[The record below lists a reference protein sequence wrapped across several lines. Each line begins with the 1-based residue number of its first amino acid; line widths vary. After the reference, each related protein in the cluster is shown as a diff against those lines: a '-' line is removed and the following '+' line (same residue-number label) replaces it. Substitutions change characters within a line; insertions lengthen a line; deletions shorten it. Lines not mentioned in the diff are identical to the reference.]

1 VRLTAGKTSAVA
13 WLGACCAL
21 ALTPVLAAKPEVDKL
36 SPTVVRDLHFGDALF
51 YYYQGLDFDTIT
63 RLQAYRQWERMPHH
77 DAETDLLLGGLY
89 LALGLHNEA
98 GERFETVLT
107 QSVPEGVRNRA
118 WFYLGKVWYARGY
131 LDRAERAIKEVQGRL
146 TPDLEAERMHL
157 LSNILMRQQ
166 RFDEAIALLNSW
178 RGRRDQSDWLA
189 YAQYNLGVALVRKG
203 LVTEA
208 DPFLTTVGTLES
220 GRREL
225 RSLRDRA
232 NLALG
237 YAYLQ
242 NNQPELAKPVLER
255 VRIDGPFSNK
265 ALLGVGWAD
274 AAAGQ
279 FQQALTPWLELRD
292 RNLLD
297 SAVQEAYL
305 AIPYAFAKLN
315 ANAQAAENY
324 EVAIRSFD
332 SETVNIDA
340 SIEEINNGTML
351 DKLLQRDER
360 DRYGWFWQ
368 LRELP
373 NAPQSRYLY
382 HLLAGH
388 DFQEGLKNYRDLSF
402 LGGTLARWQDS
413 IVAFDDMLAT
423 RERAY
428 AERVPQA
435 DAVLNSGRLDRYGAG
450 RADAGGKLDQVEMS
464 QDVSALGT
472 AQERDQWARIVR
484 LEAALLTAPDDE
496 ETNVIR
502 EKTRLAKGV
511 LYWRLAESFKARV
524 WNERRT
530 LKDLDQAL
538 REAQNRWVRV
548 QKARSSMPNNT
559 GEFAARVAALRQRLE
574 AAQQRLAGV
583 ARKQNGLLESLAR
596 EELIAQKERI
606 GTYQIQARFAL
617 ASIYDRAALGGGNVS
632 APAEGATESQGELE
646 VLPPDAAGPA
656 GESAPADAPPAD
668 ATPPSDA
675 TPPTDAPPPGSAPQG
690 EPVPPTTPPG
700 TDLSGAADAAQME
713 PGVDTSADA
722 DQPAPGTPR

>member
-1 VRLTAGKTSAVA
+1 MKRLTRIAAVYGVLGGALVSAFMA
-13 WLGACCAL
+13 PPAF
-21 ALTPVLAAKPEVDKL
+21 AAKKEVDKL
-36 SPTVVRDLHFGDALF
+36 SPTVVRDLHFGDSLF
-51 YYYQGLDFDTIT
+51 YYFQGKDFDTIT
-63 RLQAYRQWERMPHH
+63 RLQAYRQWSRMPHH
-77 DAETDLLLGGLY
+77 DAEVDLLLGGLY
-89 LALGLHNEA
+89 LSLGLHNEA
-98 GERFETVLT
+98 GERFETLLT

-118 WFYLGKVWYARGY
+118 WFYLGKIWYARGY
-131 LDRAERAIKEVQGRL
+131 LDRAERAINEVRGRL
-146 TPDLEAERMHL
+146 TPDLEAERLHL

-166 RFDEAIALLNSW
+166 RFDEAIALLNTW
-178 RGRRDQSDWLA
+178 RGRKDQSEWLA

-208 DPFLTTVGTLES
+208 DPFLTSVGTIES

-225 RSLRDRA
+225 RSLKDRA

-242 NNQPELAKPVLER
+242 NNQPQLAKPVLQR
-255 VRIDGPFSNK
+255 VRLDGPFSNK

-274 AAAGQ
+274 AASGE
-279 FQQALTPWLELRD
+279 FQQALSPWLELRD

-324 EVAIRSFD
+324 ELAIRSFD
-332 SETVNIDA
+332 SETMNLDA
-340 SIEEINNGTML
+340 SLAEIDDGTML
-351 DKLLQRDER
+351 DKLLKRDGNEN
-360 DRYGWFWQ
+360 YGWFWQ
-368 LRELP
+368 LREVP
-373 NAPQSRYLY
+373 DAPESRYLY

-388 DFQEGLKNYRDLSF
+388 DFQEGLKNYRDLAFMGS
-402 LGGTLARWQDS
+402 TLAKWQES
-413 IVAFDDMLAT
+413 VVAFDDMLDT

-435 DAVLNSGRLDRYGAG
+435 DAVLDSGRLDQYGAD
-450 RADAGGKLDQVEMS
+450 RTTAGGRLDQIEAA
-464 QDVSALGT
+464 QDVAALGT
-472 AQERDQWARIVR
+472 PEEREQWARILR

-548 QKARSSMPNNT
+548 QKARGSMPDNT
-559 GEFAARVAALRQRLE
+559 GQFAERVAALRSRLD
-574 AAQQRLAGV
+574 AAQVRLAGV
-583 ARKQNGLLESLAR
+583 ARQQNGLLEHLAR
-596 EELIAQKERI
+596 VELEQQKERI

-617 ASIYDRAALGGGNVS
+617 ASIYDRAAVGGGTV
-632 APAEGATESQGELE
+632 APPKEDAAESQGELE
-646 VLPPDAAGPA
+646 VVPPA
-656 GESAPADAPPAD
+656 GEQPES
-668 ATPPSDA
+668 
-675 TPPTDAPPPGSAPQG
+675 
-690 EPVPPTTPPG
+690 V
-700 TDLSGAADAAQME
+700 E
-713 PGVDTSADA
+713 PGVDTSPP
-722 DQPAPGTPR
+722 QGERP

>member
-1 VRLTAGKTSAVA
+1 MLKLTRIAAA
-13 WLGACCAL
+13 IGALL
-21 ALTPVLAAKPEVDKL
+21 ALSPALSSRAMAAKKEVDKL

-51 YYYQGLDFDTIT
+51 YYYQGQDFEAIT
-63 RLQAYRQWERMPHH
+63 RLQAYRQWTRMPHH
-77 DAETDLLLGGLY
+77 DAEVDLLLGGLY
-89 LALGLHNEA
+89 LSLGLHNEA
-98 GERFETVLT
+98 GERFETLLT

-118 WFYLGKVWYARGY
+118 WFYLGKIWYARGY

-178 RGRRDQSDWLA
+178 KGRKDQSDWLA

-203 LVTEA
+203 LVSEA
-208 DPFLTTVGTLES
+208 DPFLSSVGTLTS

-242 NNQPELAKPVLER
+242 NNQPQLAKPVLQR
-255 VRIDGPFSNK
+255 VRLDGPFSNK

-279 FQQALTPWLELRD
+279 FQEALTPWMELRD

-324 EVAIRSFD
+324 EQAIRSFD
-332 SETVNIDA
+332 SETTNIDA
-340 SIEEINNGTML
+340 SITEIDNGTML
-351 DKLLQRDER
+351 DRLLKRDAN
-360 DRYGWFWQ
+360 DHYGWFWQ
-368 LRELP
+368 LKEVP
-373 NAPQSRYLY
+373 NAPESRYLY
-382 HLLAGH
+382 HLMAGH
-388 DFQEGLKNYRDLSF
+388 DFQEGLKNYRDLAF

-413 IVAFDDMLAT
+413 IIAFDDMIAT
-423 RERAY
+423 RNRAY

-435 DAVLNSGRLDRYGAG
+435 DAVLAS
-450 RADAGGKLDQVEMS
+450 GKLDQYGAQRANAGGQLDQIES
-464 QDVSALGT
+464 AQDVAALGT
-472 AQERDQWARIVR
+472 AEERDQWARIMR
-484 LEAALLTAPDDE
+484 LEEALLTAPNDDE
-496 ETNVIR
+496 TNAIR

-548 QKARSSMPNNT
+548 EKARGSMPNNT
-559 GEFAARVAALRQRLE
+559 GQFAERVAALRARLE
-574 AAQQRLAGV
+574 ASQQRLAGV
-583 ARKQNGLLESLAR
+583 AKMQNGLLESLAR
-596 EELIAQKERI
+596 DELEQQKQRI

-617 ASIYDRAALGGGNVS
+617 ASIYDRAAVGGGTVTTPKN
-632 APAEGATESQGELE
+632 ATESQGELE
-646 VLPPDAAGPA
+646 VVPEEGQAPLDGA
-656 GESAPADAPPAD
+656 APAPEQQPEVPPAPPEPA
-668 ATPPSDA
+668 PSNDPA
-675 TPPTDAPPPGSAPQG
+675 
-690 EPVPPTTPPG
+690 PPTTP
-700 TDLSGAADAAQME
+700 DSLE
-713 PGVDTSADA
+713 PGVNTTS
-722 DQPAPGTPR
+722 PPPGATK

>member
-1 VRLTAGKTSAVA
+1 MLKVPRIAVA
-13 WLGACCAL
+13 L
-21 ALTPVLAAKPEVDKL
+21 AAAFAAASGLVSTAMAAKPEVDKL
-36 SPTVVRDLHFGDALF
+36 TPTVVRDLHFGDALF
-51 YYYQGLDFDTIT
+51 YYYQGKDFDTIT
-63 RLQAYRQWERMPHH
+63 RLQAYEQWQRMPHH
-77 DAETDLLLGGLY
+77 DAETQLLLGGLY

-98 GERFETVLT
+98 GQRFETLLT

-146 TPDLEAERMHL
+146 TPDLEAERLHL

-208 DPFLTTVGTLES
+208 DPFLTTVGTIES

-225 RSLRDRA
+225 RSLKDRA

-242 NNQPELAKPVLER
+242 NNQPELAKPVLQR
-255 VRIDGPFSNK
+255 VRLDGPYSNK

-279 FQQALTPWLELRD
+279 YQEALTPWMALRD

-315 ANAQAAENY
+315 ANAQAAQNY
-324 EVAIRSFD
+324 EQAIASFD
-332 SETVNIDA
+332 SETMNLDA
-340 SIEEINNGTML
+340 SIGEIDDGTML
-351 DKLLQRDER
+351 DKLLKRDEN
-360 DRYGWFWQ
+360 DNYGWFWQ

-373 NAPQSRYLY
+373 DAPQSRYLY

-388 DFQEGLKNYRDLSF
+388 DFQEGLKNYRDLAF

-413 IVAFDDMLAT
+413 IVAFDDMLDT

-435 DAVLNSGRLDRYGAG
+435 DAVLNSGRLDQYGADRATSGG
-450 RADAGGKLDQVEMS
+450 RLDQVETT
-464 QDVSALGT
+464 QDVAALGT
-472 AQERDQWARIVR
+472 AEERDQWARIVR
-484 LEAALLTAPDDE
+484 LEAALLTAPNDDE
-496 ETNVIR
+496 TNAIR
-502 EKTRLAKGV
+502 EKARLAKGV
-511 LYWRLAESFKARV
+511 LYWRLAEAFKARV

-548 QKARSSMPNNT
+548 QKARSSTPNNT

-574 AAQQRLAGV
+574 GAQERLASV
-583 ARKQNGLLESLAR
+583 ATQQNALLESLAR
-596 EELIAQKERI
+596 NELEQQKERI

-617 ASIYDRAALGGGNVS
+617 ASIYDRAALGGGAV
-632 APAEGATESQGELE
+632 ATPDTATESQGELE
-646 VLPPDAAGPA
+646 TV
-656 GESAPADAPPAD
+656 PADTPAPPESPLD
-668 ATPPSDA
+668 G
-675 TPPTDAPPPGSAPQG
+675 APPPPAEQPDAPAPQP
-690 EPVPPTTPPG
+690 EP
-700 TDLSGAADAAQME
+700 AASELE
-713 PGVDTSADA
+713 PGVNTSA
-722 DQPAPGTPR
+722 PPPEAPK

>member
-1 VRLTAGKTSAVA
+1 LKRLIKIAVVC
-13 WLGACCAL
+13 GAFVAL
-21 ALTPVLAAKPEVDKL
+21 APAFVSNAMAAKKEVDKL

-51 YYYQGLDFDTIT
+51 YYYQAEDFEAIT
-63 RLQAYRQWERMPHH
+63 RLQAYREWGRMPHH
-77 DAETDLLLGGLY
+77 DAEVDLLLGGLY
-89 LALGLHNEA
+89 LSLGLHNEA
-98 GERFETVLT
+98 GERFETLLT

-118 WFYLGKVWYARGY
+118 WFYLGKIWYARGY

-146 TPDLEAERMHL
+146 SPDLEAERMHL

-166 RFDEAIALLNSW
+166 RFDEAIALLNNW
-178 RGRRDQSDWLA
+178 KGRKDQSDWLA

-208 DPFLTTVGTLES
+208 DPFLTSVGTLES

-225 RSLRDRA
+225 RALRDRA

-242 NNQPELAKPVLER
+242 NNQPALARPVLQR
-255 VRIDGPFSNK
+255 VRLDGPFSNK

-274 AAAGQ
+274 AAEGQ
-279 FQQALTPWLELRD
+279 FQAALTPWMELRD

-324 EVAIRSFD
+324 ELAIKSFD
-332 SETVNIDA
+332 SETVNLDT
-340 SIEEINNGTML
+340 SIAEINDGKML
-351 DKLLQRDER
+351 DKLLKPDAN
-360 DRYGWFWQ
+360 DHYGWFWQ
-368 LRELP
+368 LKEVP
-373 NAPQSRYLY
+373 DAAQSRYLY

-388 DFQEGLKNYRDLSF
+388 DFQEGLKNYRDLAFMGS
-402 LGGTLARWQDS
+402 TLAKWQDS
-413 IVAFDDMLAT
+413 IVAFDDMLDT

-435 DAVLNSGRLDRYGAG
+435 DAVLASGRLDQYGAE
-450 RADAGGKLDQVEMS
+450 RAMAGGQLDQIEAA
-464 QDVSALGT
+464 QDVAALGT
-472 AQERDQWARIVR
+472 AEEREQWARILR
-484 LEAALLTAPDDE
+484 LESALLTAPNDD

-538 REAQNRWVRV
+538 REAQARWVRV
-548 QKARSSMPNNT
+548 QKARGSMPNNT
-559 GEFAARVAALRQRLE
+559 GVFAARVEALRQRLD
-574 AAQQRLAGV
+574 AAQVRLAGV
-583 ARKQNGLLESLAR
+583 AKQQNNLLESLAR
-596 EELIAQKERI
+596 NELEQQKERI
-606 GTYQIQARFAL
+606 STYQIQARFAL
-617 ASIYDRAALGGGNVS
+617 ASIYDRAALGGGAVA
-632 APAEGATESQGELE
+632 APAEGATESQGDLELVPE
-646 VLPPDAAGPA
+646 KPPT
-656 GESAPADAPPAD
+656 ETPPG
-668 ATPPSDA
+668 ATPEA
-675 TPPTDAPPPGSAPQG
+675 TPAT
-690 EPVPPTTPPG
+690 TTPPP
-700 TDLSGAADAAQME
+700 E
-713 PGVDTSADA
+713 
-722 DQPAPGTPR
+722 APK

>member
-1 VRLTAGKTSAVA
+1 LKRLIHAVLA
-13 WLGACCAL
+13 AL
-21 ALTPVLAAKPEVDKL
+21 AASTLFSQAWAAKPEVDKL
-36 SPTVVRDLHFGDALF
+36 SPTVVRDLHYGDALF
-51 YYYQGLDFDTIT
+51 YYYQGKDFDTIT
-63 RLQAYRQWERMPHH
+63 RLQAYRQWGRMPHH
-77 DAETDLLLGGLY
+77 DAEVDLLLGGLY
-89 LALGLHNEA
+89 LSLGLHNEA
-98 GERFETVLT
+98 GERFETLLT

-146 TPDLEAERMHL
+146 TPDLEAERLHL

-178 RGRRDQSDWLA
+178 KGRRDQSDWLA

-203 LVTEA
+203 LVSEA

-242 NNQPELAKPVLER
+242 NNQPALAKPALER
-255 VRIDGPFSNK
+255 VRLDGPYSNK
-265 ALLGVGWAD
+265 ALLGVGWAE
-274 AAAGQ
+274 AAQGQ
-279 FQQALTPWLELRD
+279 YQEALTPWMELRD

-324 EVAIRSFD
+324 EGAIHSFD
-332 SETVNIDA
+332 TETVNIDA
-340 SIEEINNGTML
+340 SIAEINDGTML
-351 DKLLQRDER
+351 DKLLKRDEN
-360 DRYGWFWQ
+360 DHYGWFWQ

-373 NAPQSRYLY
+373 NAPESRYLY

-388 DFQEGLKNYRDLSF
+388 DFQEGLKNYRDLAF
-402 LGGTLARWQDS
+402 LGGTLAKWQDS
-413 IVAFDDMLAT
+413 IVAFDDMLDT
-423 RERAY
+423 RARAY

-435 DAVLNSGRLDRYGAG
+435 NAVLASGKLDRYGG
-450 RADAGGKLDQVEMS
+450 DRATTGGKLDQVES
-464 QDVSALGT
+464 GQDVAALGT
-472 AQERDQWARIVR
+472 AQEREQWARIVR
-484 LEAALLTAPDDE
+484 MEAALLAAPNDD

-502 EKTRLAKGV
+502 DKLRLAKGV

-548 QKARSSMPNNT
+548 EKARSSMPNHT
-559 GEFAARVAALRQRLE
+559 GEFAQRVAALRSRLD
-574 AAQQRLAGV
+574 ATQIRLADV
-583 ARKQNGLLESLAR
+583 AKQQNGLLEGLAR
-596 EELIAQKERI
+596 NELETQKERI
-606 GTYQIQARFAL
+606 STYQIQARFAL
-617 ASIYDRAALGGGNVS
+617 AAIYDRAA
-632 APAEGATESQGELE
+632 APATAPKAAPKESEGELE
-646 VLPPDAAGPA
+646 NVAPEGGPTMDGAAPPPA
-656 GESAPADAPPAD
+656 SDQTAPPPAPTPPEAAPPAPSPPEG
-668 ATPPSDA
+668 ASTPDPGVNTS
-675 TPPTDAPPPGSAPQG
+675 APPP
-690 EPVPPTTPPG
+690 PG
-700 TDLSGAADAAQME
+700 AT
-713 PGVDTSADA
+713 
-722 DQPAPGTPR
+722 R

>member
-1 VRLTAGKTSAVA
+1 LKRLQKFAV
-13 WLGACCAL
+13 LCGAL
-21 ALTPVLAAKPEVDKL
+21 AALSPALVSPAWAAKPEVDKL

-51 YYYQGLDFDTIT
+51 YYYQGRDLEAIT
-63 RLQAYRQWERMPHH
+63 RLLAYQQWGRMPRHE
-77 DAETDLLLGGLY
+77 AETNLLLGGLY
-89 LALGLHNEA
+89 LSLGLHNEA
-98 GERFETVLT
+98 GERFETLLT

-118 WFYLGKVWYARGY
+118 WFYLGKVWYVRGY

-146 TPDLEAERMHL
+146 TPDLEAERLHM

-166 RFDEAIALLNSW
+166 RFDEAIALLNAW
-178 RGRRDQSDWLA
+178 RGRKDQSDWLA

-208 DPFLTTVGTLES
+208 DPFLTTVGTIES

-242 NNQPELAKPVLER
+242 ANQPALAKPVLER
-255 VRIDGPFSNK
+255 VRLDGPFSNK

-274 AAAGQ
+274 AAEGQ
-279 FQQALTPWLELRD
+279 FQSALTPWMELRN

-324 EVAIRSFD
+324 ELAINSFD
-332 SETVNIDA
+332 TETMNLDA
-340 SIEEINNGTML
+340 SIAEINDGTML
-351 DKLLQRDER
+351 DKLLKRDER
-360 DRYGWFWQ
+360 DQYGWFWQ
-368 LRELP
+368 LREIP

-388 DFQEGLKNYRDLSF
+388 DFQEGLKNYRDLAF
-402 LGGTLARWQDS
+402 LGGTLSRWQDS

-435 DAVLNSGRLDRYGAG
+435 DAVLSSGRLDEYGAG
-450 RADAGGKLDQVEMS
+450 RVNAGGRLDQVEAS
-464 QDVSALGT
+464 QEVAALGT
-472 AQERDQWARIVR
+472 PEERDQWARVMQ
-484 LEAALLTAPDDE
+484 LEAALLTAPTDDE
-496 ETNVIR
+496 TNAIR

-511 LYWRLAESFKARV
+511 LYWRLAENFKARV

-548 QKARSSMPNNT
+548 QKARGSMPDNT
-559 GEFAARVAALRQRLE
+559 GDFAARVAALRARLDV
-574 AAQQRLAGV
+574 AQVRLADV
-583 ARKQNGLLESLAR
+583 AKQQNGLLESLAR
-596 EELIAQKERI
+596 DELEQQKERI

-617 ASIYDRAALGGGNVS
+617 AAIYDRAASPPGA
-632 APAEGATESQGELE
+632 APAATRETQGELE
-646 VLPPDAAGPA
+646 TVPTNDADTA
-656 GESAPADAPPAD
+656 APLDG
-668 ATPPSDA
+668 
-675 TPPTDAPPPGSAPQG
+675 APPPRATDPDAPAQPGTDSAPQG
-690 EPVPPTTPPG
+690 GDNNPP
-700 TDLSGAADAAQME
+700 ADSPM
-713 PGVDTSADA
+713 PGVDTSA
-722 DQPAPGTPR
+722 APPEAPK

>member
-1 VRLTAGKTSAVA
+1 
-13 WLGACCAL
+13 
-21 ALTPVLAAKPEVDKL
+21 
-36 SPTVVRDLHFGDALF
+36 
-51 YYYQGLDFDTIT
+51 
-63 RLQAYRQWERMPHH
+63 
-77 DAETDLLLGGLY
+77 
-89 LALGLHNEA
+89 
-98 GERFETVLT
+98 
-107 QSVPEGVRNRA
+107 
-118 WFYLGKVWYARGY
+118 
-131 LDRAERAIKEVQGRL
+131 
-146 TPDLEAERMHL
+146 MHL

-166 RFDEAIALLNSW
+166 RFDEAIALLNAW
-178 RGRRDQSDWLA
+178 KGRKDQSDWLA

-208 DPFLTTVGTLES
+208 DPFLTAVGSMES

-255 VRIDGPFSNK
+255 VRLDGPFSNK

-274 AAAGQ
+274 AAAGE
-279 FQQALTPWLELRD
+279 FQAALTPWMELRD

-305 AIPYAFAKLN
+305 AVPYAFAKLN

-332 SETVNIDA
+332 SETVNIDS

-351 DKLLQRDER
+351 DKLLRRDEK
-360 DRYGWFWQ
+360 DHYGWFWQ

-373 NAPQSRYLY
+373 NSPQSRYLY

-388 DFQEGLKNYRDLSF
+388 DFQEGLKNYRDLAF
-402 LGGTLARWQDS
+402 LGGTLAKWQDS

-435 DAVLNSGRLDRYGAG
+435 DAVLASGRLDRYGG
-450 RADAGGKLDQVEMS
+450 ERANAGGQLDQVEAG
-464 QDVSALGT
+464 QVVPALGT
-472 AQERDQWARIVR
+472 AAERDQWARIVR
-484 LEAALLTAPDDE
+484 LEAALLTAPNDD

-548 QKARSSMPNNT
+548 QKARSAMPNNT
-559 GEFAARVAALRQRLE
+559 GEFAARVETLRKRLD
-574 AAQQRLAGV
+574 AAQVRLAEV
-583 ARKQNGLLESLAR
+583 AKQQNGLLESLAR
-596 EELIAQKERI
+596 NELEQQKERI

-617 ASIYDRAALGGGNVS
+617 AAIYDRAALGGGNV
-632 APAEGATESQGELE
+632 ATPPAATESQGELE
-646 VLPPDAAGPA
+646 VVPPA
-656 GESAPADAPPAD
+656 GAAPPAD
-668 ATPPSDA
+668 APA
-675 TPPTDAPPPGSAPQG
+675 TDAPPPSSP
-690 EPVPPTTPPG
+690 
-700 TDLSGAADAAQME
+700 E
-713 PGVDTSADA
+713 PGADTS
-722 DQPAPGTPR
+722 QAPPEPPK

>member
-1 VRLTAGKTSAVA
+1 LKPLRQLLAVCGASVALSA
-13 WLGACCAL
+13 AL
-21 ALTPVLAAKPEVDKL
+21 VPPARAAKPEVDKL

-51 YYYQGLDFDTIT
+51 YYYQGRDFESIT
-63 RLQAYRQWERMPHH
+63 RLMAYQQWGRMPHH
-77 DAETDLLLGGLY
+77 EAETNLLLGGLY
-89 LALGLHNEA
+89 LSLGLHNEA
-98 GERFETVLT
+98 GERFETLLT

-131 LDRAERAIKEVQGRL
+131 LDRAERAISEVRGRL
-146 TPDLEAERMHL
+146 TPDLEAERLHL

-166 RFDEAIALLNSW
+166 RFDEAIALLNTW
-178 RGRRDQSDWLA
+178 KGRKDQSDWLA

-208 DPFLTTVGTLES
+208 DPFLSAVGTLES

-242 NNQPELAKPVLER
+242 NNQPALAKPVLER
-255 VRIDGPFSNK
+255 VRLDGPFSNK

-274 AAAGQ
+274 AAEGQ
-279 FQQALTPWLELRD
+279 FQAALTPWMALRD

-297 SAVQEAYL
+297 AAVQEAYL
-305 AIPYAFAKLN
+305 AIPYAFAKLD

-324 EVAIRSFD
+324 ELAIRSFD
-332 SETVNIDA
+332 TETMNLEA
-340 SIEEINNGTML
+340 SITEIDNGTML
-351 DKLLQRDER
+351 DKLLMRDAR
-360 DRYGWFWQ
+360 DQYGWFWQ
-368 LRELP
+368 LREIP
-373 NAPQSRYLY
+373 DAAQSRYLY

-388 DFQEGLKNYRDLSF
+388 DFQEGLKNYRDLAF

-435 DAVLNSGRLDRYGAG
+435 DAVLNSGRLDKFGAE
-450 RADAGGKLDQVEMS
+450 RATVGGQLDQVEAS
-464 QDVSALGT
+464 LDVAALGT
-472 AQERDQWARIVR
+472 SEERGQWARVMR
-484 LEAALLTAPDDE
+484 LEAALLTAPNDE

-548 QKARSSMPNNT
+548 EKARGAMPNNT
-559 GEFAARVAALRQRLE
+559 GEFAARVAALRARLDG
-574 AAQQRLAGV
+574 AQQRLAAV
-583 ARKQNGLLESLAR
+583 AKQQNGLLEQLAR
-596 EELIAQKERI
+596 NELEQQKERI

-617 ASIYDRAALGGGNVS
+617 AAIYDRAA
-632 APAEGATESQGELE
+632 APPGTKPAAAPQESQGELE
-646 VLPPDAAGPA
+646 TVPEGAAPQEEGAPLDGAPPPPA
-656 GESAPADAPPAD
+656 SAPDVPATD
-668 ATPPSDA
+668 SARE
-675 TPPTDAPPPGSAPQG
+675 TPPTDS
-690 EPVPPTTPPG
+690 
-700 TDLSGAADAAQME
+700 LE
-713 PGVDTSADA
+713 PGVDTSA
-722 DQPAPGTPR
+722 TPPPSSETPK

>member
-1 VRLTAGKTSAVA
+1 MLAV
-13 WLGACCAL
+13 
-21 ALTPVLAAKPEVDKL
+21 PVLVSPAMAAKPEVDKL

-51 YYYQGLDFDTIT
+51 YYYQGQDFEAIT
-63 RLQAYRQWERMPHH
+63 RLQAYRQWGRMPHH
-77 DAETDLLLGGLY
+77 DAETNLLLGGLY
-89 LALGLHNEA
+89 LSLGLHNEA
-98 GERFETVLT
+98 GERFETLLT

-146 TPDLEAERMHL
+146 SPDLEAERMHL
-157 LSNILMRQQ
+157 LSNILLRQQ
-166 RFDEAIALLNSW
+166 RFDEAVALLNSW
-178 RGRRDQSDWLA
+178 RGRKEQSDWLA

-203 LVTEA
+203 LIAEA
-208 DPFLTTVGTLES
+208 DPFLTSVGTIES

-225 RSLRDRA
+225 RSLKDRA

-242 NNQPELAKPVLER
+242 NNQPDLAKPVLQR
-255 VRIDGPFSNK
+255 VRLDGPYSNK

-274 AAAGQ
+274 AASGQ
-279 FQQALTPWLELRD
+279 FQEALTPWMELRD

-324 EVAIRSFD
+324 ETAIRSFD
-332 SETVNIDA
+332 TETMNLDS
-340 SIEEINNGTML
+340 SIAQINDGTML
-351 DKLLQRDER
+351 DKLLQRDAK
-360 DRYGWFWQ
+360 DQYGWFWQ

-373 NAPQSRYLY
+373 NAPESRYLY

-388 DFQEGLKNYRDLSF
+388 DFQEGLKNYRDLAF
-402 LGGTLARWQDS
+402 LGGTLSKWQDS
-413 IVAFDDMLAT
+413 IVAFDDMLDT

-435 DAVLNSGRLDRYGAG
+435 DAVLASGRLDKYGAD
-450 RADAGGKLDQVEMS
+450 RATAGGVLDEVENT
-464 QDVSALGT
+464 QDVAALGT
-472 AQERDQWARIVR
+472 AEERDQWARIMR
-484 LEAALLTAPDDE
+484 LEEALLTAPNDDE
-496 ETNVIR
+496 TNAIR

-530 LKDLDQAL
+530 LRDLDQAL

-548 QKARSSMPNNT
+548 EKARGSMPDNT

-574 AAQQRLAGV
+574 ASQVRLAHV
-583 ARKQNGLLESLAR
+583 AKQQNALLESLAR
-596 EELIAQKERI
+596 NELEQQKERI

-617 ASIYDRAALGGGNVS
+617 ASIYDRAALGGGAVS
-632 APAEGATESQGELE
+632 APAGQQPSESQGELE
-646 VLPPDAAGPA
+646 VVPAEPAAPEGTPPGDQTTAPQD
-656 GESAPADAPPAD
+656 APAPAPDSPEPGVN
-668 ATPPSDA
+668 TS
-675 TPPTDAPPPGSAPQG
+675 PPPG
-690 EPVPPTTPPG
+690 
-700 TDLSGAADAAQME
+700 
-713 PGVDTSADA
+713 
-722 DQPAPGTPR
+722 GTP

>member
-1 VRLTAGKTSAVA
+1 MTKLPRIAVA
-13 WLGACCAL
+13 AGAAL
-21 ALTPVLAAKPEVDKL
+21 ALSAALSPDALAAKPEVDKL

-51 YYYQGLDFDTIT
+51 YYYQGEDFETIT
-63 RLQAYRQWERMPHH
+63 RLQAYRQWGRLSHH

-89 LALGLHNEA
+89 LSLGLHNEA
-98 GERFETVLT
+98 GERFETLLT

-131 LDRAERAIKEVQGRL
+131 LDRAERAIKEVRGRL

-166 RFDEAIALLNSW
+166 RFDEAISLLNSW
-178 RGRRDQSDWLA
+178 KARKDQSDWLA

-208 DPFLTTVGTLES
+208 DPFLTSVGTLES

-225 RSLRDRA
+225 RSLKDRA

-255 VRIDGPFSNK
+255 VRLDGPFSNK

-274 AAAGQ
+274 AAEGQ
-279 FQQALTPWLELRD
+279 FQEALTPWMELRD

-324 EVAIRSFD
+324 EKAIASFD
-332 SETVNIDA
+332 SETLNIDH
-340 SIEEINNGTML
+340 SISEINDGTML
-351 DKLLQRDER
+351 DKLLKRDEQ
-360 DRYGWFWQ
+360 DHYGWFWQ

-373 NAPQSRYLY
+373 NAPESRYLY

-388 DFQEGLKNYRDLSF
+388 DFQEGLKNYRDLAF
-402 LGGTLARWQDS
+402 LGGTLAKWQES
-413 IVAFDDMLAT
+413 MVAFQDMLDT

-435 DAVLNSGRLDRYGAG
+435 DALLASGKLDAYAAD
-450 RADAGGKLDQVEMS
+450 RATAGGTLDQVEQT
-464 QDVSALGT
+464 QDVAALGT
-472 AQERDQWARIVR
+472 AAERDQWARIER
-484 LEAALLTAPDDE
+484 LEAALLTAPHDE
-496 ETNVIR
+496 ETDVIR

-559 GEFAARVAALRQRLE
+559 GEFAARVEALRQRLE
-574 AAQQRLAGV
+574 SAQVRLANV
-583 ARKQNGLLESLAR
+583 AKQQNGLLESLAR
-596 EELIAQKERI
+596 NELEQQKERI

-617 ASIYDRAALGGGNVS
+617 ASIYDRAALGGGTVTTPEN
-632 APAEGATESQGELE
+632 GAANESQGELE
-646 VLPPDAAGPA
+646 MVPPPSQAPDQQSPDQPSQSPDQPA
-656 GESAPADAPPAD
+656 GDAPAPA
-668 ATPPSDA
+668 
-675 TPPTDAPPPGSAPQG
+675 
-690 EPVPPTTPPG
+690 PTTDPG
-700 TDLSGAADAAQME
+700 ALE
-713 PGVDTSADA
+713 PGVDTS
-722 DQPAPGTPR
+722 QPPPAEPPQ

>member
-1 VRLTAGKTSAVA
+1 MKRLLQIAAVV
-13 WLGACCAL
+13 GASL
-21 ALTPVLAAKPEVDKL
+21 ALTPALVSPAWGAKPEVDKL

-51 YYYQGLDFDTIT
+51 YYYQGKDFDAIT
-63 RLQAYRQWERMPHH
+63 RLIAYQQWGRMPHH
-77 DAETDLLLGGLY
+77 DAETNLLLGGLY
-89 LALGLHNEA
+89 LSLGLHNEA
-98 GERFETVLT
+98 GDRFETLLT
-107 QSVPEGVRNRA
+107 QSVPAGVRNRA

-146 TPDLEAERMHL
+146 SPDLEAERLHL

-178 RGRRDQSDWLA
+178 KGRKDQSDWLA

-203 LVTEA
+203 LVSEA
-208 DPFLTTVGTLES
+208 DPFLTSVGTIES

-225 RSLRDRA
+225 RSLKDRA

-242 NNQPELAKPVLER
+242 ANQPALAKPVLER
-255 VRIDGPFSNK
+255 VRLDGPFSNK

-274 AAAGQ
+274 AAEGQ
-279 FQQALTPWLELRD
+279 FQAALTPWMELRD

-324 EVAIRSFD
+324 ELAIQSFD
-332 SETVNIDA
+332 TETVNLDA
-340 SIEEINNGTML
+340 SIAEINDGKML
-351 DKLLQRDER
+351 DKLLKRDEG
-360 DRYGWFWQ
+360 DHYGWFWQ
-368 LRELP
+368 LRDVP
-373 NAPQSRYLY
+373 DAAQSRYLY
-382 HLLAGH
+382 KLLADH
-388 DFQEGLKNYRDLSF
+388 DFQEGLKNYRDLAF
-402 LGGTLARWQDS
+402 LGGTLARWQDDV
-413 IVAFDDMLAT
+413 VAFDDMLAT

-435 DAVLNSGRLDRYGAG
+435 DAVLGSGRLDAYGAE
-450 RADAGGKLDQVEMS
+450 RVSAGGRLDQVEAT
-464 QDVSALGT
+464 QDVAALGT
-472 AQERDQWARIVR
+472 PEEREQWARVMQ
-484 LEAALLTAPDDE
+484 LESALLTAPNDD

-548 QKARSSMPNNT
+548 QKARGSMPDNT
-559 GEFAARVAALRQRLE
+559 GLFAGRVEALRLRLE

-583 ARKQNGLLESLAR
+583 AKQQNGLLESLAR
-596 EELIAQKERI
+596 NELEQQKERI

-617 ASIYDRAALGGGNVS
+617 ASIYDRAALGGGT
-632 APAEGATESQGELE
+632 ATPKEGATESQGDLE
-646 VLPPDAAGPA
+646 VVPPNPADGSPPGETPPAPSSNEPGPSPAEPGPA
-656 GESAPADAPPAD
+656 E
-668 ATPPSDA
+668 
-675 TPPTDAPPPGSAPQG
+675 
-690 EPVPPTTPPG
+690 
-700 TDLSGAADAAQME
+700 
-713 PGVDTSADA
+713 
-722 DQPAPGTPR
+722 PAPGDATAEPPK

>member
-1 VRLTAGKTSAVA
+1 MTKLSSIAVA
-13 WLGACCAL
+13 VGAIL
-21 ALTPVLAAKPEVDKL
+21 ALSAGLSAPALAAKPDVDKL

-51 YYYQGLDFDTIT
+51 YYYQGKDLDAIT
-63 RLQAYRQWERMPHH
+63 RLLAYQQWGRMPHH
-77 DAETDLLLGGLY
+77 DAETNLLLGGLY
-89 LALGLHNEA
+89 LSLGLHNEA
-98 GERFETVLT
+98 GDRFETLLT
-107 QSVPEGVRNRA
+107 QSVPAGVRNRA

-146 TPDLEAERMHL
+146 SPDLEAERLHL

-178 RGRRDQSDWLA
+178 KGRKDQSDWLA

-203 LVTEA
+203 LVSEA
-208 DPFLTTVGTLES
+208 DPFLTSVGTIES

-225 RSLRDRA
+225 RSLKDRA

-242 NNQPELAKPVLER
+242 ANQPALAKPVLER
-255 VRIDGPFSNK
+255 VRLDGPFSNK

-274 AAAGQ
+274 AAEGQ
-279 FQQALTPWLELRD
+279 FQAALTPWMELRD

-324 EVAIRSFD
+324 ELAIQSFD
-332 SETVNIDA
+332 TETVNLDA
-340 SIEEINNGTML
+340 SIAEINDGTML
-351 DKLLQRDER
+351 DKLLVRDQRDQ
-360 DRYGWFWQ
+360 YGWFWQ
-368 LRELP
+368 LRDIP

-388 DFQEGLKNYRDLSF
+388 DFQEGLKNYRDLAF
-402 LGGTLARWQDS
+402 LGGTLARWQDDV
-413 IVAFDDMLAT
+413 VAFDDMLAT

-435 DAVLNSGRLDRYGAG
+435 DAVLGSGRLDAYGAE
-450 RADAGGKLDQVEMS
+450 RVSAGGRLDQVEAT
-464 QDVSALGT
+464 QDVAALGT
-472 AQERDQWARIVR
+472 PEEREQWARVMQ
-484 LEAALLTAPDDE
+484 LESALLTAPNDD

-548 QKARSSMPNNT
+548 QKARGSMPNNT
-559 GEFAARVAALRQRLE
+559 GDFAARVAALRARLDT
-574 AAQQRLAGV
+574 AQVRLAAV
-583 ARKQNGLLESLAR
+583 AKQQNGLLESLAR
-596 EELIAQKERI
+596 NELEQQKERI
-606 GTYQIQARFAL
+606 STYQIQARFAL
-617 ASIYDRAALGGGNVS
+617 AAIYDRAAAPPS
-632 APAEGATESQGELE
+632 AAPAATRETQGELE
-646 VLPPDAAGPA
+646 TVP
-656 GESAPADAPPAD
+656 GEDNDTSAPLDGAPPPGVAEP
-668 ATPPSDA
+668 APPPPTDSAPA
-675 TPPTDAPPPGSAPQG
+675 TPPTDS
-690 EPVPPTTPPG
+690 
-700 TDLSGAADAAQME
+700 SE
-713 PGVDTSADA
+713 PGVDTSA
-722 DQPAPGTPR
+722 APPEAPK

>member
-1 VRLTAGKTSAVA
+1 M
-13 WLGACCAL
+13 
-21 ALTPVLAAKPEVDKL
+21 AAKPEVDKL
-36 SPTVVRDLHFGDALF
+36 TPTVVRDLHFGDALF
-51 YYYQGLDFDTIT
+51 YYYQGRDLEAIT
-63 RLQAYRQWERMPHH
+63 RLIAYKDWGRTPRHE
-77 DAETDLLLGGLY
+77 AETNLLLGGLY
-89 LALGLHNEA
+89 LSLGLHNEA
-98 GERFETVLT
+98 GERFETLLT

-146 TPDLEAERMHL
+146 TPDLEAERLHL

-166 RFDEAIALLNSW
+166 RFDEAIALLNAW
-178 RGRRDQSDWLA
+178 RGRKDQSDWLA

-203 LVTEA
+203 LVSEA
-208 DPFLTTVGTLES
+208 DPFLTTVGTIES

-225 RSLRDRA
+225 RSLKDRA

-242 NNQPELAKPVLER
+242 NNQPALAKPVLQR
-255 VRIDGPFSNK
+255 VRLDGPFSNK

-274 AAAGQ
+274 AAEGQ
-279 FQQALTPWLELRD
+279 FQAALTPWMELRD

-324 EVAIRSFD
+324 ELAIQSFD
-332 SETVNIDA
+332 TETVSLDQ
-340 SIEEINNGTML
+340 SIAEINDGTML
-351 DKLLQRDER
+351 DKLLKRDEK
-360 DRYGWFWQ
+360 DHYGWFWQ
-368 LRELP
+368 LRDIP
-373 NAPQSRYLY
+373 DAPQSRYLY

-388 DFQEGLKNYRDLSF
+388 DFQEGLKNYRDLAF

-435 DAVLNSGRLDRYGAG
+435 DAVLGSGRLDQYGAD
-450 RADAGGKLDQVEMS
+450 RVTAGGRLDQIEAS

-472 AQERDQWARIVR
+472 PEERNQWERIMR
-484 LEAALLTAPDDE
+484 LEAALLTAPNDD

-511 LYWRLAESFKARV
+511 LYWRLAENFKARV

-548 QKARSSMPNNT
+548 QKARSSTPDNT
-559 GEFAARVAALRQRLE
+559 GEFAARVAALRARLD
-574 AAQQRLAGV
+574 AAQTRLADV
-583 ARKQNGLLESLAR
+583 AKQQNGLLEGLAR
-596 EELIAQKERI
+596 DELAQQKERI

-617 ASIYDRAALGGGNVS
+617 AAIYDRAA
-632 APAEGATESQGELE
+632 APPAAVPANAPQESQGELE
-646 VLPPDAAGPA
+646 TVP
-656 GESAPADAPPAD
+656 GEEAAPAPLDGAPPPSATDPEAPPA
-668 ATPPSDA
+668 
-675 TPPTDAPPPGSAPQG
+675 
-690 EPVPPTTPPG
+690 PVDSP
-700 TDLSGAADAAQME
+700 E
-713 PGVDTSADA
+713 PGVDTSV
-722 DQPAPGTPR
+722 QSPEAPK

>member
-1 VRLTAGKTSAVA
+1 VIPKAIKSFAATAVA
-13 WLGACCAL
+13 AAL
-21 ALTPVLAAKPEVDKL
+21 AGAALVSPAWAAKPEVDKL

-51 YYYQGLDFDTIT
+51 YYYQGKDFDTIT
-63 RLQAYRQWERMPHH
+63 RLQAYEQWGRMPHH
-77 DAETDLLLGGLY
+77 DAETQLLLGGLY
-89 LALGLHNEA
+89 LSLGLHNEA
-98 GERFETVLT
+98 GARFETLLT

-146 TPDLEAERMHL
+146 TADLEAERLHL

-178 RGRRDQSDWLA
+178 RGRRNQSDWLA

-208 DPFLTTVGTLES
+208 DPFLTAVGTMES

-225 RSLRDRA
+225 RSLKDRA

-242 NNQPELAKPVLER
+242 NNQPELAKPVLQR

-274 AAAGQ
+274 AASGQ
-279 FQQALTPWLELRD
+279 FQEALTPWMELRD

-324 EVAIRSFD
+324 EKAISSFD

-340 SIEEINNGTML
+340 SIAEINDGTML
-351 DKLLQRDER
+351 DKLLKRDEN
-360 DRYGWFWQ
+360 DNYGWFWQ
-368 LRELP
+368 LRDLP
-373 NAPQSRYLY
+373 NAPESRYLY

-388 DFQEGLKNYRDLSF
+388 DFQEGLKNYRDLAF
-402 LGGTLARWQDS
+402 LGGTLAKWNDS
-413 IVAFDDMLAT
+413 IVAFDDMLDT

-435 DAVLNSGRLDRYGAG
+435 DAVLSSGRLDKYGAD
-450 RADAGGKLDQVEMS
+450 RATAGGTLDQVEAA

-472 AQERDQWARIVR
+472 AAERDQWARIVR
-484 LEAALLTAPDDE
+484 LEAALLTAPNDE

-548 QKARSSMPNNT
+548 QKARGSTPNNT
-559 GEFAARVAALRQRLE
+559 GEFAARVAALRARLDG
-574 AAQQRLAGV
+574 AQQRLAGV
-583 ARKQNGLLESLAR
+583 AQMQNALLETLAR
-596 EELIAQKERI
+596 GELEQQKERI

-617 ASIYDRAALGGGNVS
+617 ASIYDRAALGGGAVATPEGGGESTGDIENVS
-632 APAEGATESQGELE
+632 PDTPAQAPLDGAPPPSATEPET
-646 VLPPDAAGPA
+646 LPPPVTEPPA
-656 GESAPADAPPAD
+656 G
-668 ATPPSDA
+668 
-675 TPPTDAPPPGSAPQG
+675 DAPPPS
-690 EPVPPTTPPG
+690 
-700 TDLSGAADAAQME
+700 TDPATME
-713 PGVDTSADA
+713 PGVNTAET
-722 DQPAPGTPR
+722 PPETPR

>member
-1 VRLTAGKTSAVA
+1 MKAMAKRLARIAAGMGAV
-13 WLGACCAL
+13 L
-21 ALTPVLAAKPEVDKL
+21 AFSPAMAAKPEVDKL

-51 YYYQGLDFDTIT
+51 YYYQGQDFDAIT
-63 RLQAYRQWERMPHH
+63 RLLAYQQWGRMPHH
-77 DAETDLLLGGLY
+77 DAETNLLLGGLY
-89 LALGLHNEA
+89 LSLGLHNEA
-98 GERFETVLT
+98 GERFETLLT

-118 WFYLGKVWYARGY
+118 WFYLGKVWYVRGY
-131 LDRAERAIKEVQGRL
+131 LDRAERAIKEVHGRL
-146 TPDLEAERMHL
+146 SPDLEAERMHL
-157 LSNILMRQQ
+157 LSNILMREQH
-166 RFDEAIALLNSW
+166 FDEAIALLNSW
-178 RGRRDQSDWLA
+178 RGRKDQSDWLA

-203 LVTEA
+203 LLSEA
-208 DPFLTTVGTLES
+208 DPFLTSVGTLES

-242 NNQPELAKPVLER
+242 NNQPALARPVLER
-255 VRIDGPFSNK
+255 VRLDGPFSNK

-274 AAAGQ
+274 AAEGQ
-279 FQQALTPWLELRD
+279 FQAALTPWMELRD

-324 EVAIRSFD
+324 ELAIHSFD
-332 SETVNIDA
+332 AETVNLDV
-340 SIEEINNGTML
+340 SIAEINDGTML
-351 DKLLQRDER
+351 DKLLVRDQREQ
-360 DRYGWFWQ
+360 YGWFWQ
-368 LRELP
+368 LRDIP

-388 DFQEGLKNYRDLSF
+388 DFQEGLKTYRDLAF

-435 DAVLNSGRLDRYGAG
+435 DAVLASGRLDKYGND
-450 RADAGGKLDQVEMS
+450 RATAGGQLDQVEATL
-464 QDVSALGT
+464 DAAALGT
-472 AQERDQWARIVR
+472 PEERDQWARIVR
-484 LEAALLTAPDDE
+484 LESALLTAPNDD

-559 GEFAARVAALRQRLE
+559 GDFAARVAALRARLD
-574 AAQQRLAGV
+574 AAQVRLA
-583 ARKQNGLLESLAR
+583 AAAKQQNGLLEGLAR
-596 EELIAQKERI
+596 NELEQQKERI
-606 GTYQIQARFAL
+606 STYQIQARFAL
-617 ASIYDRAALGGGNVS
+617 AAIYDRAAAPPGAAPAAQPHESQGEVES
-632 APAEGATESQGELE
+632 APAEDAGA
-646 VLPPDAAGPA
+646 AAPLDG
-656 GESAPADAPPAD
+656 
-668 ATPPSDA
+668 
-675 TPPTDAPPPGSAPQG
+675 APPPPAA
-690 EPVPPTTPPG
+690 EPK
-700 TDLSGAADAAQME
+700 A
-713 PGVDTSADA
+713 
-722 DQPAPGTPR
+722 PAPPPNAEAPK

>member
-1 VRLTAGKTSAVA
+1 VRGKHFKRLVA
-13 WLGACCAL
+13 MVGACL
-21 ALTPVLAAKPEVDKL
+21 ALTPALHSTAMAAKKEVDKL

-51 YYYQGLDFDTIT
+51 HYFQGKDFDTIT
-63 RLQAYRQWERMPHH
+63 RLQAYRQWSRMPHH
-77 DAETDLLLGGLY
+77 DAEVDLLLGGLY
-89 LALGLHNEA
+89 LSLGLHNEA
-98 GERFETVLT
+98 GERFETLLT

-118 WFYLGKVWYARGY
+118 WFYLGKIWYARGY
-131 LDRAERAIKEVQGRL
+131 LDRAERAIKEVRGRL
-146 TPDLEAERMHL
+146 TPDLEAERLHL
-157 LSNILMRQQ
+157 LTNILMRQQ
-166 RFDEAIALLNSW
+166 RFDEAIELLNSW
-178 RGRRDQSDWLA
+178 RGRKEQSDWLA

-208 DPFLTTVGTLES
+208 DPFLSSVGTIES

-225 RSLRDRA
+225 RSLKDRA

-242 NNQPELAKPVLER
+242 NNQPDLAKPVLQR
-255 VRIDGPFSNK
+255 VRLDGPFSNK

-274 AAAGQ
+274 AASGR
-279 FQQALTPWLELRD
+279 FQDALTPWMELRD

-324 EVAIRSFD
+324 ELAIRSFD

-340 SIEEINNGTML
+340 SIAEIDDGTML
-351 DKLLQRDER
+351 DKLLKRDGNEN
-360 DRYGWFWQ
+360 YGWFWQ
-368 LRELP
+368 LREVP
-373 NAPQSRYLY
+373 DAPESRYLY

-388 DFQEGLKNYRDLSF
+388 DFQEGLKNYRDLAFMGS
-402 LGGTLARWQDS
+402 TLAKWQES
-413 IVAFDDMLAT
+413 VVAFDDMLET

-435 DAVLNSGRLDRYGAG
+435 DAVLNSGRLDKYGAD
-450 RADAGGKLDQVEMS
+450 RATVGGELDQVEAG
-464 QDVSALGT
+464 QDVAALGT
-472 AQERDQWARIVR
+472 AEERDQWARILR
-484 LEAALLTAPDDE
+484 LEAALLTAPNDE

-511 LYWRLAESFKARV
+511 LYWRLAESFRARV

-548 QKARSSMPNNT
+548 QKARGSMPDNT
-559 GEFAARVAALRQRLE
+559 GHFAERVAALRARLD
-574 AAQQRLAGV
+574 AAQVRLAGV
-583 ARKQNGLLESLAR
+583 ARQQNGLLESLAR
-596 EELIAQKERI
+596 TGLEQQKERI

-617 ASIYDRAALGGGNVS
+617 ASIYDRAAVGGGMVTT
-632 APAEGATESQGELE
+632 PQEGDTESQGELE
-646 VLPPDAAGPA
+646 VVPQSSDPSPPPA
-656 GESAPADAPPAD
+656 ESVPPAPP
-668 ATPPSDA
+668 
-675 TPPTDAPPPGSAPQG
+675 GG
-690 EPVPPTTPPG
+690 
-700 TDLSGAADAAQME
+700 
-713 PGVDTSADA
+713 
-722 DQPAPGTPR
+722 QP

>member
-1 VRLTAGKTSAVA
+1 MWLAVS
-13 WLGACCAL
+13 LPP
-21 ALTPVLAAKPEVDKL
+21 TPVFAAKKEVDKL

-51 YYYQGLDFDTIT
+51 YYFQGHDFEAIT
-63 RLQAYRQWERMPHH
+63 RLQAYRQWGRMPHH
-77 DAETDLLLGGLY
+77 DAEVDLLLGGLY
-89 LALGLHNEA
+89 LSLGLHNEA
-98 GERFETVLT
+98 GERFETLLT

-118 WFYLGKVWYARGY
+118 WFYLGKIWYARGY
-131 LDRAERAIKEVQGRL
+131 LDRAERAINEVRGRL
-146 TPDLEAERMHL
+146 TSDLEAERLHL

-178 RGRRDQSDWLA
+178 RGRKEQSDWLA

-208 DPFLTTVGTLES
+208 DPFLTSVGTLES

-225 RSLRDRA
+225 RSLKDRA

-242 NNQPELAKPVLER
+242 NNQPQLAKPVLQR
-255 VRIDGPFSNK
+255 VRLDGPFSNK

-274 AAAGQ
+274 AASGQ
-279 FQQALTPWLELRD
+279 FQEALSPWLELRD

-324 EVAIRSFD
+324 ELAIRSFD

-340 SIEEINNGTML
+340 SIAEIDDGTML
-351 DKLLQRDER
+351 DKLLKRDGNEN
-360 DRYGWFWQ
+360 YGWFWQ
-368 LRELP
+368 LREVP
-373 NAPQSRYLY
+373 DAPESRYLY

-388 DFQEGLKNYRDLSF
+388 DFQEGLKNYRDLAFMGS
-402 LGGTLARWQDS
+402 TLVKWQES
-413 IVAFDDMLAT
+413 VVAFDDMLDT

-435 DAVLNSGRLDRYGAG
+435 EAVLGSGRLDQYGAD
-450 RADAGGKLDQVEMS
+450 RATAGGRLDQIEAA
-464 QDVSALGT
+464 QDVAALGT
-472 AQERDQWARIVR
+472 PEEREQWARILR
-484 LEAALLTAPDDE
+484 LEAALLAAPNDE
-496 ETNVIR
+496 ETNTIR

-548 QKARSSMPNNT
+548 QKARGSMPNNT
-559 GEFAARVAALRQRLE
+559 GQFAERVAALRARLE
-574 AAQQRLAGV
+574 AAQVRLAGV
-583 ARKQNGLLESLAR
+583 ARQQNGLLESLAR
-596 EELIAQKERI
+596 TELEQQKERI

-617 ASIYDRAALGGGNVS
+617 ASIYDRAAVGGGAVT
-632 APAEGATESQGELE
+632 APKEGADESQGEFE
-646 VLPPDAAGPA
+646 VVPPENEPQAPLDGAPPPPEAGQPLPDQAPA
-656 GESAPADAPPAD
+656 GEPAG
-668 ATPPSDA
+668 TPPES
-675 TPPTDAPPPGSAPQG
+675 
-690 EPVPPTTPPG
+690 
-700 TDLSGAADAAQME
+700 LE
-713 PGVDTSADA
+713 PGVATSPPQGAS
-722 DQPAPGTPR
+722 P

>member
-1 VRLTAGKTSAVA
+1 LKPLRQLLAVCGASVALSA
-13 WLGACCAL
+13 AL
-21 ALTPVLAAKPEVDKL
+21 VPPARAAKPEVDKL

-51 YYYQGLDFDTIT
+51 YYYQGRDFESIT
-63 RLQAYRQWERMPHH
+63 RLMAYQQWGRMPHH
-77 DAETDLLLGGLY
+77 EAETNLLLGGLY
-89 LALGLHNEA
+89 LSLGLHNEA
-98 GERFETVLT
+98 GERFETLLT

-131 LDRAERAIKEVQGRL
+131 LDRAERAISEVRGRL
-146 TPDLEAERMHL
+146 TPDLEAERLHL

-166 RFDEAIALLNSW
+166 RFDEAIALLNTW
-178 RGRRDQSDWLA
+178 KGRKDQSDWLA

-208 DPFLTTVGTLES
+208 DPFLSAVGTLES

-242 NNQPELAKPVLER
+242 NNQPALAKPVLER
-255 VRIDGPFSNK
+255 VRLDGPFSNK

-274 AAAGQ
+274 AAEGQ
-279 FQQALTPWLELRD
+279 FQAALTPWMALRD

-297 SAVQEAYL
+297 AAVQEAYL
-305 AIPYAFAKLN
+305 AIPYAFAKLD

-324 EVAIRSFD
+324 ELAIRSFD
-332 SETVNIDA
+332 TETMNLEA
-340 SIEEINNGTML
+340 SITEIDNGTML
-351 DKLLQRDER
+351 DKLLMRDAR
-360 DRYGWFWQ
+360 DQYGWFWQ
-368 LRELP
+368 LREIP
-373 NAPQSRYLY
+373 DAAQSRYLY

-388 DFQEGLKNYRDLSF
+388 DFQEGLKNYRDLAF

-435 DAVLNSGRLDRYGAG
+435 DAVLNSGRLDKFGAE
-450 RADAGGKLDQVEMS
+450 RATVGGQLDQVEAS
-464 QDVSALGT
+464 LDVAALGT
-472 AQERDQWARIVR
+472 SEERDQWARVMR
-484 LEAALLTAPDDE
+484 LEAALLTAPNDE

-548 QKARSSMPNNT
+548 EKARGAMPNNT
-559 GEFAARVAALRQRLE
+559 GEFAARVAALRARLDG
-574 AAQQRLAGV
+574 AQQRLAAV
-583 ARKQNGLLESLAR
+583 AKQQNGLLEQLAR
-596 EELIAQKERI
+596 NELEQQKERI

-617 ASIYDRAALGGGNVS
+617 AAIYDRAA
-632 APAEGATESQGELE
+632 APPGTKPAAAPQESQGELE
-646 VLPPDAAGPA
+646 TVPEGAAPQEEGAPLDGAPPPPA
-656 GESAPADAPPAD
+656 SAPDVPATD
-668 ATPPSDA
+668 SARE
-675 TPPTDAPPPGSAPQG
+675 TPPTDS
-690 EPVPPTTPPG
+690 
-700 TDLSGAADAAQME
+700 LE
-713 PGVDTSADA
+713 PGVDTSA
-722 DQPAPGTPR
+722 TPPPSSETPK

>member
-1 VRLTAGKTSAVA
+1 MVGAVFALGPALSSKAVA
-13 WLGACCAL
+13 AR
-21 ALTPVLAAKPEVDKL
+21 KEVDKL

-51 YYYQGLDFDTIT
+51 YYYQGQDFDAIT
-63 RLQAYRQWERMPHH
+63 RLQAYRQWNRMPHH
-77 DAETDLLLGGLY
+77 DAEVDLLLGGLY
-89 LALGLHNEA
+89 LSLGLHNEA
-98 GERFETVLT
+98 GERFETLLT

-118 WFYLGKVWYARGY
+118 WFYLGKIWYARGY
-131 LDRAERAIKEVQGRL
+131 LDRSERAIMEVQGRL

-157 LSNILMRQQ
+157 LSNILLRQQ

-178 RGRRDQSDWLA
+178 RGRKDQSDWLA
-189 YAQYNLGVALVRKG
+189 YAQYNLDV
-203 LVTEA
+203 
-208 DPFLTTVGTLES
+208 
-220 GRREL
+220 
-225 RSLRDRA
+225 
-232 NLALG
+232 ALG

-242 NNQPELAKPVLER
+242 NNQPELAKPVLQR
-255 VRIDGPFSNK
+255 VRLDGPFSNK

-279 FQQALTPWLELRD
+279 FQEALTPWMELRD

-324 EVAIRSFD
+324 EIAIRSFD
-332 SETVNIDA
+332 TETANIDA
-340 SIEEINNGTML
+340 SIAEINDGTML
-351 DKLLQRDER
+351 DKLLQRDAREQ
-360 DRYGWFWQ
+360 YGWFWQ

-373 NAPQSRYLY
+373 NAPESRYLY

-388 DFQEGLKNYRDLSF
+388 DFQEGLKNYRDLAF

-413 IVAFDDMLAT
+413 IVAFDDMLDT

-435 DAVLNSGRLDRYGAG
+435 DAVLASGRLDKYGAD
-450 RADAGGKLDQVEMS
+450 RAIAGGRLDQVEAA
-464 QDVSALGT
+464 QDVAALGT
-472 AQERDQWARIVR
+472 AEERDQWARIVR
-484 LEAALLTAPDDE
+484 LEAALLTAPDDD
-496 ETNVIR
+496 ETNAIR

-511 LYWRLAESFKARV
+511 LYWRLAEAFKARV

-548 QKARSSMPNNT
+548 QKARSSTPNNT

-574 AAQQRLAGV
+574 GAQARLAGV
-583 ARKQNGLLESLAR
+583 ATQQNALLESLAR
-596 EELIAQKERI
+596 NELEQQKERI

-617 ASIYDRAALGGGNVS
+617 ASIYDRASMGVGEAAV
-632 APAEGATESQGELE
+632 APAPGGQNESQGELE
-646 VLPPDAAGPA
+646 TVPQGGEVAPEPAPPDAGQSETGTAPA
-656 GESAPADAPPAD
+656 GEAPDAVPPTAPA
-668 ATPPSDA
+668 
-675 TPPTDAPPPGSAPQG
+675 PTTPGSA
-690 EPVPPTTPPG
+690 
-700 TDLSGAADAAQME
+700 
-713 PGVDTSADA
+713 
-722 DQPAPGTPR
+722 R

>member
-1 VRLTAGKTSAVA
+1 LKRLPQLLAVAISSMAIASLTAAPA
-13 WLGACCAL
+13 H
-21 ALTPVLAAKPEVDKL
+21 AAKPEADKL

-51 YYYQGLDFDTIT
+51 YYYQGEDLEAIT
-63 RLQAYRQWERMPHH
+63 RLLAYQQWGRMPHH
-77 DAETDLLLGGLY
+77 DAETNLLLGGLY
-89 LALGLHNEA
+89 LSLGLHNEA
-98 GERFETVLT
+98 GERFETLLT
-107 QSVPEGVRNRA
+107 RSVPEGVRNRA

-157 LSNILMRQQ
+157 LSNILLRQQ

-178 RGRRDQSDWLA
+178 RGRKDQSDWLA

-203 LVTEA
+203 LIAEA

-225 RSLRDRA
+225 RSLKDRA

-242 NNQPELAKPVLER
+242 NNQPDLAKPVLQR
-255 VRIDGPFSNK
+255 VRLDGPYSNK

-274 AAAGQ
+274 AASGQ
-279 FQQALTPWLELRD
+279 FQEALTPWMELRD

-324 EVAIRSFD
+324 ETAIRSFD
-332 SETVNIDA
+332 AETSNIDS
-340 SIEEINNGTML
+340 SIAEIEDGTML
-351 DKLLQRDER
+351 DRLLQRDGRGR
-360 DRYGWFWQ
+360 DQYGWFWQ

-373 NAPQSRYLY
+373 NAPESRYLY

-388 DFQEGLKNYRDLSF
+388 DFQEGLKNYRDLAF
-402 LGGTLARWQDS
+402 LGGTLSKWQDS
-413 IVAFDDMLAT
+413 IVAFDDMLDT

-435 DAVLNSGRLDRYGAG
+435 DAVLASGRLDKYGAD
-450 RADAGGKLDQVEMS
+450 RATVGGMLDEVETT
-464 QDVSALGT
+464 QDVAALGT
-472 AQERDQWARIVR
+472 AQEREQWARIMR

-496 ETNVIR
+496 ETNAIR

-511 LYWRLAESFKARV
+511 LYWRLAEAFKARV

-548 QKARSSMPNNT
+548 EKARGSMPNNT
-559 GEFAARVAALRQRLE
+559 GEFAARVAALRARLE
-574 AAQQRLAGV
+574 GAQVRLAEV
-583 ARKQNGLLESLAR
+583 AKQQNELLETLAR
-596 EELIAQKERI
+596 SELEQQKERI

-617 ASIYDRAALGGGNVS
+617 ASIYDRAALGGGAVS
-632 APAEGATESQGELE
+632 VPAGEQPSESQGELE
-646 VLPPDAAGPA
+646 QVQPEQAPSDAAPGNAPAGEAPPVETPPAPSTDSTDPAAPQPAPPA
-656 GESAPADAPPAD
+656 GESP
-668 ATPPSDA
+668 
-675 TPPTDAPPPGSAPQG
+675 
-690 EPVPPTTPPG
+690 
-700 TDLSGAADAAQME
+700 
-713 PGVDTSADA
+713 
-722 DQPAPGTPR
+722 

>member
-1 VRLTAGKTSAVA
+1 LKGFIKIAAAVSAVFA
-13 WLGACCAL
+13 LGPAL
-21 ALTPVLAAKPEVDKL
+21 SSKAVAAKKEVDKL

-51 YYYQGLDFDTIT
+51 YYYQGQDFDAIT
-63 RLQAYRQWERMPHH
+63 RLQAYRQWNRMPHH
-77 DAETDLLLGGLY
+77 DAEVDLLLGGLY
-89 LALGLHNEA
+89 LSLGLHNEA
-98 GERFETVLT
+98 GERFETLLT

-118 WFYLGKVWYARGY
+118 WFYLGKIWYARGY
-131 LDRAERAIKEVQGRL
+131 LDRSERAIMEVQGRL

-157 LSNILMRQQ
+157 LSNILLRQQ

-178 RGRRDQSDWLA
+178 RGRKDQSDWLA

-208 DPFLTTVGTLES
+208 DPFLTSVGTLES

-225 RSLRDRA
+225 RSLKDRS

-242 NNQPELAKPVLER
+242 NNQPELAKPVLQR
-255 VRIDGPFSNK
+255 VRLDGPFSNK

-279 FQQALTPWLELRD
+279 FQEALTPWMELRD

-324 EVAIRSFD
+324 ELAIRSFD
-332 SETVNIDA
+332 SETTNLDA
-340 SIEEINNGTML
+340 SIAEIDDGTML
-351 DKLLQRDER
+351 DRLLKRDAN
-360 DRYGWFWQ
+360 DHYGWFWQ
-368 LRELP
+368 LKEVP
-373 NAPQSRYLY
+373 NAPESRYLY

-388 DFQEGLKNYRDLSF
+388 DFQEGLKNYRDLAF
-402 LGGTLARWQDS
+402 LGNTLSRWQDS
-413 IVAFDDMLAT
+413 VVAFDDMIAT
-423 RERAY
+423 RNRAY

-435 DAVLNSGRLDRYGAG
+435 DAVLSSGRLDKYGAD
-450 RADAGGKLDQVEMS
+450 RANAGGRLDQVES
-464 QDVSALGT
+464 ANDVAALGT
-472 AQERDQWARIVR
+472 AEEREQWARIQA
-484 LEAALLTAPDDE
+484 LEAALLTAPNDE

-548 QKARSSMPNNT
+548 EKARGSMPNNT
-559 GEFAARVAALRQRLE
+559 GQFAERVAALRARLD
-574 AAQQRLAGV
+574 ASQQRLAGV
-583 ARKQNGLLESLAR
+583 AQMQNGLLEGLAR
-596 EELIAQKERI
+596 NELEEQKERI

-617 ASIYDRAALGGGNVS
+617 ASIYDRAAVGGGAVTT
-632 APAEGATESQGELE
+632 PKEGGAESQGELE
-646 VLPPDAAGPA
+646 EVPQEQAPLDGA
-656 GESAPADAPPAD
+656 APAPENVPAPAPPQSQEQEAPQQS
-668 ATPPSDA
+668 TPQQP
-675 TPPTDAPPPGSAPQG
+675 TPQETAPREMPPISPDSLDPGVNTSAPPPQGVAP
-690 EPVPPTTPPG
+690 
-700 TDLSGAADAAQME
+700 
-713 PGVDTSADA
+713 
-722 DQPAPGTPR
+722 